1 MWGSHYIETT
11 DDSLAATRT
20 FISEMRNLYP
30 PDTAEHQKLVH
41 PCVTPRFIPTCSEAL
56 LKGLARIAKD
66 ENVDIQSHLSES
78 SDEVAFVKALWGDR
92 EDADI
97 FDEVSFLLSDHCANE
112 LLNGR

>member
-11 DDSLAATRT
+11 DGSLAATHT

-30 PDTAEHQKLVH
+30 QDTAEHKKLVH

-66 ENVDIQSHLSES
+66 EEVDIQSHLSES

-97 FDEVSFLLSDHCANE
+97 FNEVSFLSPYRCERVH
-112 LLNGR
+112 